1 MSNKSKI
8 EWTDV
13 TWNPVTGCSK
23 VSDGCKNC
31 YAERMTARF
40 RRDHKPWTL
49 ANAAHNIK
57 LHSDRLSIPMCWR
70 KPRKVFVNSMSDLF
84 HELVPDVFIKDVWR
98 VMEDLPQHT
107 FQVLTKRPERMMQF
121 FRDWVRGSLPD
132 NVWVGVSV
140 ENQKAADERIPLL
153 LQTPAAVRFLSC
165 EPLLGAIDI
174 KRWLVKWS
182 LMTPQGVE
190 FIPTIGNPNPPKEW
204 TENAGIVLCNPKIDW
219 VICGGES
226 GPDARPMHPDWA
238 RSLRDQCKD
247 AGVPYLFKQWGEW
260 LPDSQTQRDNPAH
273 YPAFAKA
280 GFGALGI
287 HGEWTPDMY
296 TLQAGECMYKLGKHA
311 AGRILDG
318 RTWDEYPQTA
328 KEVQP

>member
-40 RRDHKPWTL
+40 RKDHKPWTL
-49 ANAAHNIK
+49 ANAAHNVV
-57 LHSDRLSIPMCWR
+57 LHYDRLTDPFHWQ
-70 KPRKVFVNSMSDLF
+70 KLRKVFVNSMSDLF
-84 HELVPDVFIKDVWR
+84 HELVDDDFILGVFNAMR
-98 VMEDLPQHT
+98 ENPRHT
-107 FQVLTKRPERMMQF
+107 FQVLTKRPERMQHLL
-121 FRDWVRGSLPD
+121 SLLRWPD
-132 NVWVGVSV
+132 GPAVAPNVWLGVSV
-140 ENQKAADERIPLL
+140 ENQQTADERIPLL

-165 EPLLGAIDI
+165 EPLLGPLDLT
-174 KRWLVKWS
+174 RWL
-182 LMTPQGVE
+182 E
-190 FIPTIGNPNPPKEW
+190 FAGCDTD
-204 TENAGIVLCNPKIDW
+204 AGISNPGIQW

-247 AGVPYLFKQWGEW
+247 AGVSYLFKQWGEFI
-260 LPDSQTQRDNPAH
+260 TAEVRDNPHFAGGRSFD
-273 YPAFAKA
+273 YPDRSCTSSLPLHDNMNFKLWDRDHIAVRIGKTKA
-280 GFGALGI
+280 GRL
-287 HGEWTPDMY
+287 
-296 TLQAGECMYKLGKHA
+296 
-311 AGRILDG
+311 LDG